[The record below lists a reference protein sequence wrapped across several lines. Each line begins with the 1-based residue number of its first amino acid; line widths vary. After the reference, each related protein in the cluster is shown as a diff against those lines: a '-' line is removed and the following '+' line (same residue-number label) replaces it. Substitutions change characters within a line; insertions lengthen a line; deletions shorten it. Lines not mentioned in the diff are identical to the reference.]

1 MELRHLQHFVAVAH
15 DQHFT
20 RAAERLMVSQS
31 GLSAS
36 IRALERELQ
45 TPLFVRTTRRVTLT
59 PAGKA
64 LLDEAERILAQV
76 RSAHE
81 AVAAVQGVLR
91 GTLTLGTEQ
100 CIAGVHVAGLLA
112 AFRRDHPDVEIC
124 LRQAGSGAL
133 AAEVAAG
140 RLDLAFAVRG
150 QREDFDQL
158 RAVPLYREAMTVL
171 CHPGHRLARAA
182 AAVTPADLA
191 GEVFV
196 DFHPDWGPRRTT
208 DAAFSAAGVR
218 RTVALEV
225 NDVHSLL
232 DLVEEDLG
240 VAVVP
245 RHFRHKRP
253 VLTALP
259 FRHADDSVYESVAL
273 LPPEQATSPAAR
285 ALIDLLECER
295 ARTREDEEKDEG
307 KDEEQGVA
315 GAGRRAA
322 RPSEDPSEHPSEHR
336 SGRARTTG
344 RAQKRLK
351 AVN

>member
-1 MELRHLQHFVAVAH
+1 MELRHLQHFVAVAE

-59 PAGKA
+59 EAGRA
-64 LLDEAERILAQV
+64 LLSEAERILAQV

-91 GTLTLGTEQ
+91 GTLSLGTEQ

-112 AFRRDHPDVEIC
+112 AFRRRHPDVEIR
-124 LRQAGSGAL
+124 LRQAGSGEL
-133 AAEVAAG
+133 AEEVAAG
-140 RLDLAFAVRG
+140 RLDLAFAYRT
-150 QREDFDQL
+150 QADTDQL
-158 RAVPLYREAMTVL
+158 RSVSLTGEPMTVL
-171 CHPGHRLARAA
+171 CHPSHPLATGG
-182 AAVTPADLA
+182 AAVTPDDL
-191 GEVFV
+191 GREVFV

-208 DAAFSAAGVR
+208 DAAFTAAGVR

-232 DLVEEDLG
+232 DLVDENLG

-245 RHFRHKRP
+245 RHFRHKREA
-253 VLTALP
+253 LTALP
-259 FRHADDSVYESVAL
+259 VKGTGETVYETVAL

-285 ALIDLLECER
+285 ALMALLEQG
-295 ARTREDEEKDEG
+295 THEE
-307 KDEEQGVA
+307 
-315 GAGRRAA
+315 
-322 RPSEDPSEHPSEHR
+322 P
-336 SGRARTTG
+336 
-344 RAQKRLK
+344 
-351 AVN
+351 